1 MTLAPMSG
9 PPGAGTG
16 PTPLSAVFSDRAG
29 EESFTSG
36 PVHPA
41 ADPLARAL
49 RMLDSITAMEPADT
63 GELRAVAD
71 APASVGADTA
81 VAGESGPGAA
91 AGTAAPEAPSHDAPA
106 TPTTPAADGGT
117 TTAPGRSRRE
127 EILDGASALF
137 AERGYHGAS
146 LRDISRRVGIS
157 HPGMLHHFP
166 SKDALLSAVID
177 RLEAH
182 AQGLLD
188 SVTALQNS
196 PQSLVAAL
204 TGPWDPRQH
213 PMALLATLSAEIVNP
228 DHPGRYRI
236 ARLRLVH
243 ENVLEQA
250 LAGLAANDKLAVGAD
265 PAFLSRTLFSLLLS
279 LTVREHTVRELQSSG
294 SADPVS
300 DVQEF
305 VRRCVNG

>member
-1 MTLAPMSG
+1 MSG

-29 EESFTSG
+29 EESFENSLVDLG
-36 PVHPA
+36 

-49 RMLDSITAMEPADT
+49 RMLDSITAMEPAGT

-81 VAGESGPGAA
+81 VAGESGPGGA
-91 AGTAAPEAPSHDAPA
+91 AGTAPPEAPSHDAP
-106 TPTTPAADGGT
+106 TTSTTDSGT

-166 SKDALLSAVID
+166 SKDALLGAVID

-188 SVTALQNS
+188 SVSALQNS

-204 TGPWDPRQH
+204 AGPWDPRQH

-243 ENVLEQA
+243 ENVLERA
-250 LAGLAANDKLAVGAD
+250 LAGLAANDRLVAGAD
-265 PAFLSRTLFSLLLS
+265 PAFLARTLFSLLLS

-294 SADPVS
+294 SADPLA

>member
-1 MTLAPMSG
+1 MPLAAMSG
-9 PPGAGTG
+9 PPGHGTG
-16 PTPLSAVFSDRAG
+16 PSPLAAEMSDRAG
-29 EESFTSG
+29 DEAFDSSAVHLAAGPLDRVLRTLDAITAVESASTG
-36 PVHPA
+36 EIPVPA
-41 ADPLARAL
+41 AGPERVGVLDP
-49 RMLDSITAMEPADT
+49 DPAPDAT
-63 GELRAVAD
+63 AD
-71 APASVGADTA
+71 AETA
-81 VAGESGPGAA
+81 V
-91 AGTAAPEAPSHDAPA
+91 PA
-106 TPTTPAADGGT
+106 
-117 TTAPGRSRRE
+117 RSRRE
-127 EILDGASALF
+127 EILDAASALF

-166 SKDALLSAVID
+166 SKDALLAAVID

-188 SVTALQNS
+188 SVTALQSS
-196 PQSLVAAL
+196 PELLVAAL

-243 ENVLEQA
+243 ENVLEQV
-250 LAGLAANDKLAVGAD
+250 LAGLAANGRLVAGSD

-294 SADPVS
+294 GADPVA

>member
-16 PTPLSAVFSDRAG
+16 PSPLAAVLSDRAG
-29 EESFTSG
+29 EESFDSSAVDPG
-36 PVHPA
+36 

-49 RMLDSITAMEPADT
+49 RMLDSITAMEPAGAGGAPATAAAPAGTLVPEPVD
-63 GELRAVAD
+63 AAAPD
-71 APASVGADTA
+71 APADA
-81 VAGESGPGAA
+81 
-91 AGTAAPEAPSHDAPA
+91 EA
-106 TPTTPAADGGT
+106 
-117 TTAPGRSRRE
+117 TAPGRSRRE
-127 EILDGASALF
+127 EILDAASALF

-166 SKDALLSAVID
+166 SKEALLAAVID

-188 SVTALQNS
+188 SVAALQNS

-228 DHPGRYRI
+228 DHPGRYRV

-243 ENVLEQA
+243 ENVLEQV
-250 LAGLAANDKLAVGAD
+250 LTGLAANGRLIAGSD

-294 SADPVS
+294 GGDPAA